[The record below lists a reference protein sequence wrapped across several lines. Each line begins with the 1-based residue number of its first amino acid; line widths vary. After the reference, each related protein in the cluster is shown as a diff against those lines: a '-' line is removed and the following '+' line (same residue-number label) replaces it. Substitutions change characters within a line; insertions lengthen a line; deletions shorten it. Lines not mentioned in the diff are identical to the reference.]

1 MLHLENEVNPMPT
14 KNPRVN
20 MVLERGL
27 YEILQRMAELD
38 GVSLSFKARDLI
50 KEAIELYEDLA
61 LGSAARE
68 REGSFNRKRALR
80 HQQVWG

>member
-1 MLHLENEVNPMPT
+1 MPT

-27 YEILQRMAELD
+27 YDILQRMAELD

-61 LGSAARE
+61 LGLAARE
-68 REGSFNRKRALR
+68 RENSFKRKRALQ
-80 HQQVWG
+80 HHQVWG